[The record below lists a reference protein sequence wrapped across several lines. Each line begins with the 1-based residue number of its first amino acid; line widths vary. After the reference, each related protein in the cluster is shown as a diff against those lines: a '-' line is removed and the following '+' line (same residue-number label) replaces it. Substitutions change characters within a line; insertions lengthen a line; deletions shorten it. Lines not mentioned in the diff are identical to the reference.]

1 MNFLKKS
8 HKSSLYKF
16 ALILPFMLLTYAAN
30 NPANARPIQRKL
42 VVSDPTP
49 LTAFE
54 GIYQS
59 KENEFSYFKVTAGAD
74 NLVAKSIDG
83 NRVFILTRKSEFTFE
98 TKDEDGDEII
108 PVVFSKGD
116 SGEITQVLIA
126 GKQLFVKVKDF
137 VPVKE
142 VTLTADQLKAFEGKY
157 QFEEKK
163 DAFLQITATANGL
176 TLKQLW
182 DNKEINFIAIS
193 DLNFLNKEMGFPLKF
208 TKDQAGNV
216 TNVLAFNRDTWDK
229 VKE

>member
-1 MNFLKKS
+1 MIFVKKN
-8 HKSSLYKF
+8 HTSSLCKF
-16 ALILPFMLLTYAAN
+16 ALVLPLILLTCAIN
-30 NPANARPIQRKL
+30 SRANARPIQGR
-42 VVSDPTP
+42 VIVTDPTP

-54 GIYQS
+54 GICQS
-59 KENEFSYFKVTAGAD
+59 KENEFSYFKVTAGTD

-108 PVVFSKGD
+108 PVVFTKGD
-116 SGEITQVLIA
+116 AGEITQVLIA

-142 VTLTADQLKAFEGKY
+142 VTLTADQLKAFAGKY
-157 QFEEKK
+157 QFEERA
-163 DAFLQITATANGL
+163 DAFLQITATASGL
-176 TLKQLW
+176 MLKQLW

-216 TNVLAFNRDTWDK
+216 IKVLAFNRDTWDK